1 MTLSP
6 LPQSFYSSRDALQ
19 LAPLLLG
26 KIIYIPSLNIKAR
39 ITEVEAYMGHDDKAC
54 HAADGRRTPRTE
66 VMFAKGGIY
75 YVYLIYGMYHCL
87 NVVSGEKDSGEAV
100 LIRAVEILDGVDKAS
115 LLRHGK
121 YFSSLT
127 PSQKKNLSNGPGK
140 LCKALG
146 IDRHLN
152 GTACHTG
159 KIIICDAPQVESLLI
174 KTSPR
179 IGVGYAGDDA
189 LLPYRFYVEH
199 Q

>member
-6 LPQSFYSSRDALQ
+6 LPPSFYSRHDALH

-26 KIIYIPSLNIKAR
+26 KIIYIPKQGIKAR
-39 ITEVEAYMGHDDKAC
+39 ITEVEAYMGRDDKAC
-54 HAADGRRTPRTE
+54 HAAGGRRTTRTE
-66 VMFAKGGIY
+66 VMFAEGGVY

-100 LIRAVEILDGVDKAS
+100 LIRAVEILEGVDEAA
-115 LLRHGK
+115 LLRYGK
-121 YFSSLT
+121 CFSSLT

-159 KIIICDAPQVESLLI
+159 KIIICDAPQVESSLI

-179 IGVGYAGDDA
+179 IGVDYAGSDA
-189 LLPYRFYVEH
+189 MLPYRFYVEE
-199 Q
+199 

>member
-1 MTLSP
+1 MNLSP
-6 LPQSFYSSRDALQ
+6 LPPSFYSRHDALH

-39 ITEVEAYMGHDDKAC
+39 ITEVEAYMGRDDKAC
-54 HAADGRRTPRTE
+54 HASDGRRTPRTE
-66 VMFAKGGIY
+66 VMFSKGGVY

-100 LIRAVEILDGVDKAS
+100 LIRSVEILEGVDEAA
-115 LLRHGK
+115 LLRYGLS
-121 YFSSLT
+121 FSTLS

-146 IDRHLN
+146 IDRHIN
-152 GTACHTG
+152 GTACHSG
-159 KIIICDAPQVESLLI
+159 EIIICDAPQVESSLI

-179 IGVGYAGDDA
+179 IGVDYAGSDA
-189 LLPYRFYVEH
+189 LLPYRFYVD
-199 Q
+199 

>member
-6 LPQSFYSSRDALQ
+6 LPPSFYSRHDALH

-26 KIIYIPSLNIKAR
+26 KIIYIPKQGIKAR
-39 ITEVEAYMGHDDKAC
+39 ITEVEAYMGHDDRAC
-54 HAADGRRTPRTE
+54 HAAGGRRTPRTE
-66 VMFAKGGIY
+66 VMFCRGGVY

-100 LIRAVEILDGVDKAS
+100 LIRAVEILEGVDEAA
-115 LLRHGK
+115 LLRYGLS
-121 YFSSLT
+121 FSTLS

-140 LCKALG
+140 MCKALG
-146 IDRHLN
+146 IDRHIN

-159 KIIICDAPQVESLLI
+159 EIIICDAPQVESSLI

-179 IGVGYAGDDA
+179 IGVDYAGCDA
-189 LLPYRFYVEH
+189 LLPYRFYVD
-199 Q
+199 

>member
-6 LPQSFYSSRDALQ
+6 LPQSFYSSHDALH

-26 KIIYIPSLNIKAR
+26 KIIYIPKQGITAR
-39 ITEVEAYMGHDDKAC
+39 IVEVEAYMGRDDKAC
-54 HAADGRRTPRTE
+54 HASDGRRTTRTE
-66 VMFAKGGIY
+66 VMFCRGGVY

-100 LIRAVEILDGVDKAS
+100 LIRSVEIIDGKDEAS
-115 LLRHGK
+115 ILRYGK
-121 YFSSLT
+121 DFSSLT

-146 IDRHLN
+146 VDRHIN

-159 KIIICDAPQVESLLI
+159 KIIICDAPQVESSLI

-179 IGVGYAGDDA
+179 IGVDYAGSDA
-189 LLPYRFYVEH
+189 LLPYRFYVD
-199 Q
+199 